1 MHINIGFWGRLI
13 HLERTESNRDPRTAP
28 NRSDL
33 LTVRS
38 SISSDLFI
46 DVEFGI
52 AQLSKLSEFLSPGSE
67 LLFSI
72 DDFEVSLGN

>member
-1 MHINIGFWGRLI
+1 MHLGIQGMKWIGFIHGKILI
-13 HLERTESNRDPRTAP
+13 
-28 NRSDL
+28 

-52 AQLSKLSEFLSPGSE
+52 AQLSKLSEFLSPGS
-67 LLFSI
+67 LFSI
-72 DDFEVSLGN
+72 DDFEVSL

>member
-1 MHINIGFWGRLI
+1 MIWGRLI
-13 HLERTESNRDPRTAP
+13 HLENINRDPWTYTPGLLRMHIP
-28 NRSDL
+28 WIEL

-72 DDFEVSLGN
+72 DDFEVSL